1 MLVEK
6 KLRRTGVNVRVAVVT
21 LISAVDVTI
30 VINVV
35 VVVAVDILVDFI
47 VECR

>member
-6 KLRRTGVNVRVAVVT
+6 KLRRTGVNVRVAVVA
-21 LISAVDVTI
+21 LIAAVDVTN

-35 VVVAVDILVDFI
+35 VDDILVDII